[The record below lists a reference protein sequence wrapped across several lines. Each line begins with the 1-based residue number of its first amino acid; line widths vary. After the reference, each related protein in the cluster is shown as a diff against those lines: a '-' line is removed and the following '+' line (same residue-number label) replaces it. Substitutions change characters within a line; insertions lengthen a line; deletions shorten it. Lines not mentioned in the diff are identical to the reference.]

1 MTGCCPPELYLG
13 FENSTSYSDHDNR
26 VTSVDAPCSN
36 YADMDLQQVQFRSV
50 KLAKMTDA
58 ITIAVWVN
66 LQTIQGIQPILVV
79 RGQHGELRFEVA
91 EGHVTWLH
99 TAFRPPIAT
108 FALISNKPVVETQLW
123 THIVALYDAHNN
135 RAAVFV
141 NGKEI
146 LQGPSAGG
154 SLELTWNEFHAIGR
168 YRVNKVLEFKL
179 RGLLDEFYIYFC
191 ALPNMVI
198 QRFFRMC
205 HIGGKC
211 APSRPGN

>member
-1 MTGCCPPELYLG
+1 
-13 FENSTSYSDHDNR
+13 
-26 VTSVDAPCSN
+26 
-36 YADMDLQQVQFRSV
+36 MDLQQVQFRSV

-154 SLELTWNEFHAIGR
+154 SLDLAWNEFHAIGR